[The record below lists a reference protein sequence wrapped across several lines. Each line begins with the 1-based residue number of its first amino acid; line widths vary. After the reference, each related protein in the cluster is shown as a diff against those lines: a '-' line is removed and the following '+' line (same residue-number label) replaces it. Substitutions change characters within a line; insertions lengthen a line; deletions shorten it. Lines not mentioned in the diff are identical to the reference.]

1 MNIILKNLTTQELYD
16 QIKPFGASLYL
27 ARKIQS
33 AALCRN
39 EWLKS
44 GPDISER
51 ILARVRKVGILPQ
64 LKILQRVESPKDGF
78 VRYVFEGGFEGE
90 EEGKGKGSGIFEAVR
105 IPLLHRDDDRK
116 YIVCVSSQIG
126 CAMGCVF
133 CRTGKMG
140 FIRNLAT
147 WEIVDQV
154 AQIARDSQYP
164 VKGVVFM
171 GMGEPLLNYDAVM
184 KAAGILSEPCGMAI
198 SSKAI
203 TIGTSGVVPGI
214 KRFIE
219 DKKKYRL
226 IVSLTS
232 ANPAAR
238 KKLMPVE
245 GKWPTDI
252 LMESL
257 REYHKQAKIRITLAW
272 ILVSGVNTS
281 VMDAKELAML
291 TRGLP
296 VKIDLI
302 DVNDPEGVF
311 IPPSTA
317 ELNSFRDA
325 LHRELG
331 MPVARRYS
339 GGADIGAACGMLAA
353 KAGIEHGA

>member
-1 MNIILKNLTTQELYD
+1 MLGKIILKNLTTEELYGR
-16 QIKPFGASLYL
+16 IKPMGGSLYL
-27 ARKIQS
+27 ARKIQT
-33 AALCRN
+33 AALRGN

-51 ILARVRKVGILPQ
+51 VLARVREVGILPR
-64 LKILQRVESPKDGF
+64 LKMLNRIESLKDGF
-78 VRYVFEGGFEGE
+78 ARYVFEG
-90 EEGKGKGSGIFEAVR
+90 EGKGAFEAVR
-105 IPLLHRDDDRK
+105 IPILHREEDRK
-116 YIVCVSSQIG
+116 YIVCVSSQVG
-126 CAMGCVF
+126 CAMGCIF
-133 CRTGKMG
+133 CKTGKMG
-140 FIRNLAT
+140 FIRDLET

-154 AQIARDSQYP
+154 VQIARDSQYP

-232 ANPAAR
+232 ADPAKR

-245 GKWPTDI
+245 NKWPTGI

-257 REYHKQAKIRITLAW
+257 REYHKQTRKRITLAW
-272 ILVSGVNTS
+272 ILISGLNTGIA
-281 VMDAKELAML
+281 DARELAML
-291 TRGLP
+291 TNGLP

-302 DVNDPEGVF
+302 DVNDPEGKFVA
-311 IPPSTA
+311 PSSI

-325 LHRELG
+325 LHKELR

-339 GGADIGAACGMLAA
+339 GGADINAACGLLATQVQT
-353 KAGIEHGA
+353 II